1 MTVNSKT
8 LLPIVLGAALYA
20 APMHAQSADEVNDI
34 IRSLAPIAGQTAP
47 EDPSRALT
55 QTAPTTTAPQ
65 TPREVLVEVII
76 KERTILI
83 DPTYAMDFEVYFAFD
98 SAALTRQARGDLRAL
113 GRALE
118 SPELRPYRY
127 VVAGHTDAVGNADYN
142 RNLSGR
148 RALAA
153 RQYLIENFA
162 IAPDRLI
169 AAGFGEDRLKDP
181 ENPRAGINRR
191 VEVVMIAQ

>member
-1 MTVNSKT
+1 MTTNSKT
-8 LLPIVLGAALYA
+8 LLPIVLGAALCA
-20 APMHAQSADEVNDI
+20 GPLHAQSADEVNEI
-34 IRSLAPIAGQTAP
+34 IRSLAPIAGQTVP
-47 EDPSRALT
+47 EDPSSALT

-76 KERTILI
+76 EERTILI

-98 SAALTRQARGDLRAL
+98 SAALTRQARADLRAL

-148 RALAA
+148 RASGRAS
-153 RQYLIENFA
+153 I
-162 IAPDRLI
+162 PD
-169 AAGFGEDRLKDP
+169 
-181 ENPRAGINRR
+181 
-191 VEVVMIAQ
+191 